1 MMTKKDHSTDIRQ
14 SLSAALLLAVAFA
27 IVQPDSAQSQWTTN
41 GNNINNT
48 NTGNVG
54 IGTTSPQSTLHIAS
68 GVSNASRGLT
78 IELNSSDTVASGLWL
93 RKSRGTLAAPQAV
106 VNG

>member
-1 MMTKKDHSTDIRQ
+1 MMTRKNHSTGVRQ
-14 SLSAALLLAVAFA
+14 SINAVLLLAVTFA
-27 IVQPDSAQSQWTTN
+27 IVQPASAQSQWTTN
-41 GNNINNT
+41 GNDISNT

-78 IELNSSDTVASGLWL
+78 IELNSSDNVASGLWL

-106 VNG
+106 VN